1 MALPPTERKSVMI
14 RKFYARPSAA
24 LAFVFLLAAA
34 AAAQTPTPQQPFPLR
49 PGQTVYIVAFTRS
62 LVTVGADPDGNGG
75 HLKDYFDFQLDA
87 ERKVRD
93 EFEKWRFFRVADKP
107 SEADFVVLVSL
118 HGSTM
123 EGL

>member
-1 MALPPTERKSVMI
+1 MTG
-14 RKFYARPSAA
+14 KFHARPAAA
-24 LAFVFLLAAA
+24 LAFVFLVASAGAAR
-34 AAAQTPTPQQPFPLR
+34 AQTPTPPQPFSFR

-62 LVTVGADPDGNGG
+62 LVTVGAGPDGNGG

-93 EFEKWRFFRVADKP
+93 EFERWRFFRVADKP